1 MLHTGSRTPQFCSQ
15 AATEHANKLSKQQ
28 SGEKGSFSEEVMG
41 PGEERP
47 SWHGERAALAC
58 GHTVQSRWRRQVP
71 AGSQP
76 EVAGGPGGLGD
87 SGGGGASRAEV
98 CSLDDLL
105 LSRQCL
111 LQKTCPSLSRA
122 VFGMRFRISHSLNWG
137 ENRTLKC
144 LSNCQIKHDNGDPS
158 GGAVLFGERIIKV
171 LF

>member
-1 MLHTGSRTPQFCSQ
+1 MHEAMLHTGSRTPQFCSQ
-15 AATEHANKLSKQQ
+15 AATEHTNKLSKQQ

-122 VFGMRFRISHSLNWG
+122 VFWG
-137 ENRTLKC
+137 ESRDNTSPRPGSITLPGSESKT
-144 LSNCQIKHDNGDPS
+144 QHAQDTETEEEK
-158 GGAVLFGERIIKV
+158 
-171 LF
+171 